1 MIPFEASLGQDV
13 RVYRFGKNSTIPSS
27 WPRRHNSVRFRQ
39 KKALEYCIQARA
51 GTIFRASS
59 DYIGSGRAAFCSLP
73 QPNSGV
79 PEFGQ
84 LYDGS
89 KSETS
94 DLDVGQGWGG
104 GYLFDSAG
112 MIPPSRLA
120 RSARDIAMLR
130 IAFFEQRRPKA
141 AYASPTRGEV
151 TGASC

>member
-1 MIPFEASLGQDV
+1 MHPGSE
-13 RVYRFGKNSTIPSS
+13 R
-27 WPRRHNSVRFRQ
+27 NSVSR
-39 KKALEYCIQARA
+39 E
-51 GTIFRASS
+51 G
-59 DYIGSGRAAFCSLP
+59 DHIGSGRAAFCSLP

-79 PEFGQ
+79 PEFGR
-84 LYDGS
+84 DNWS

-94 DLDVGQGWGG
+94 DVDMGEGWGG

-112 MIPPSRLA
+112 LIPPSRLA
-120 RSARDIAMLR
+120 CSARDIAMLR